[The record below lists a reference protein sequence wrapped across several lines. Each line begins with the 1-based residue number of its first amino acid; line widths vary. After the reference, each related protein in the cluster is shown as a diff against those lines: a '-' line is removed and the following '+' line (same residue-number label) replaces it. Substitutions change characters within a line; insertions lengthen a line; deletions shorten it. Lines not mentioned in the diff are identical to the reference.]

1 VARRLAQWGARVGKV
16 LMKQV
21 RIEWRVESR
30 EKTEVRDLD
39 ASLPCPPASEKLL
52 ALLRLLGG

>member
-1 VARRLAQWGARVGKV
+1 
-16 LMKQV
+16 MKQG
-21 RIEWRVESR
+21 RIEWLVESR

-39 ASLPCPPASEKLL
+39 ASFPRPPASEKLL